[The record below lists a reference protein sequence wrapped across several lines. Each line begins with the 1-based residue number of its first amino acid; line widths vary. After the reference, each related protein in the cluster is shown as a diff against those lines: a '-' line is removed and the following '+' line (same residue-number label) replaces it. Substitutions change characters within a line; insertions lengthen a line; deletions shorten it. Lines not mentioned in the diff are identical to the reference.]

1 MGAWKVIRILLR
13 TLVATG
19 FLLLPGPAL
28 AAEEVSVKE
37 LIEQAADLS
46 GEAVTVEGELV
57 GDYGF
62 RDDGWMW
69 TQLNGDVYVSEPIRE
84 GGSPL
89 GANNGIG
96 IRMPIALAEVSS
108 LRAGTGVV
116 APWSSPPARG
126 STTIR
131 SDRESP
137 SSKSS
142 LWSLSSPDAN
152 SARKQ
157 IGGSSWRGLYSSA
170 LRLPSGSLPLDSE
183 RALGDPAW
191 RLKPPSRAG

>member
-62 RDDGWMW
+62 REDGWMW

-96 IRMPIALAEVSS
+96 IRMPIALAEGLVPPGRYRSRGPVVLATGTWKYHDPERQGESFLEVES
-108 LRAGTGVV
+108 LVVVEPGRQLGEEADWRVIVAGALLIGAAAAVWFA
-116 APWSSPPARG
+116 APR
-126 STTIR
+126 
-131 SDRESP
+131 
-137 SSKSS
+137 
-142 LWSLSSPDAN
+142 
-152 SARKQ
+152 Q
-157 IGGSSWRGLYSSA
+157 
-170 LRLPSGSLPLDSE
+170 
-183 RALGDPAW
+183 
-191 RLKPPSRAG
+191 